1 MNQRAISML
10 RPATFISLLGIVLLF
25 VPTLCRADGFRITT
39 VAGCGSCSPPN
50 LGDGGQATN
59 ASLLN
64 PAGLAVDVM
73 GDFYIADRHGRIR
86 KVSGSGLITTVAGG
100 GNNGVCCFSGDGGPA
115 TGAQLNNP
123 SSVALDAAGDIYI
136 ADTDNNRIRKVSNK
150 GIITTVAGGGSTLGD
165 EGPATSAKLDSP
177 SAVTLDAAGNLYIAD
192 TLNQRIRKVST
203 KGTITTV
210 AGTGICCALGDGGT
224 ATKAYLERP
233 SGVAVDAKGNL
244 YISDTARIRK
254 VSANGMITTLAGS
267 GALGYSGDGG
277 PATLAALNGPTGL
290 ALDSIGD
297 VYVADYFNNR
307 IREILTDGTITT
319 VAGAG
324 SGNFSGDGGPAIS
337 SSLFEPTGVAV
348 AAAGNVLVADSL
360 NQRIRLLKAAP
371 PDISA
376 AVNGASFVPG
386 GIVPGEIATIFG
398 TNLTSSVGINLI
410 SSLPLWTNFLNI
422 AVDIGGFPAPFFA
435 VDNVN
440 GQQQINVQT
449 PWGISGRSNVTVVVA
464 NNGVASE
471 AFSVP
476 VLKSQPAIF
485 YYSTGGLLFG
495 AILHATFQLA
505 DIGHPAVEGETV
517 LIYCTGLGEVLPEAQ
532 DGTAATGAELTVT
545 TPTVTIGGVSA
556 VVTFSGLA
564 PNFVGLYQVN
574 AQVPAGLPSGN
585 KDVVISVNGASS
597 NSVLLPVQ

>member
-1 MNQRAISML
+1 MKQRAIGVLPPS
-10 RPATFISLLGIVLLF
+10 TFTSLMGIVLFF
-25 VPTLCRADGFRITT
+25 VPTLCRAQGLQITT
-39 VAGCGSCSPPN
+39 VAGCGSCSPTN
-50 LGDGGQATN
+50 LGDGGQATS

-64 PAGLAVDVM
+64 PAGLAVDVV

-123 SSVALDAAGDIYI
+123 SSVAVDAAGNMYI
-136 ADTDNNRIRKVSNK
+136 ADTNNNRIRKVSNK

-177 SAVTLDAAGNLYIAD
+177 GAVTLDATGNLFIAD

-210 AGTGICCALGDGGT
+210 AGTGICCALGDGGS
-224 ATKAYLERP
+224 ATSAYLERP

-244 YISDTARIRK
+244 YVSDTARIRK
-254 VSANGMITTLAGS
+254 VSVNGTITTLAGN
-267 GALGYSGDGG
+267 GTLGYSGDGG
-277 PATLAALNGPTGL
+277 PASFAALNGPTGL

-324 SGNFSGDGGPAIS
+324 NGNFSGDGGPAIS
-337 SSLFEPTGVAV
+337 ASLFEPVGVVV

-386 GIVPGEIATIFG
+386 GIVPGQIATIFG
-398 TNLTSSVGINLI
+398 TDLTSTAGIDI
-410 SSLPLWTNFLNI
+410 ASSLPLPTNFLNV
-422 AVDIGGFPAPFFA
+422 AVAIDGFPAPLFA

-440 GQQQINVQT
+440 GQQQINVQV
-449 PWGISGRSNVTVVVA
+449 PWEIGGKSITSVVVA
-464 NNGVASE
+464 TNGLAS
-471 AFSVP
+471 AATSIP
-476 VLKSQPAIF
+476 VLESQPGIF
-485 YYSTGGLLFG
+485 GYGASGQIFG

-505 DIGHPAVEGETV
+505 DTGHPATAGETV
-517 LIYCTGLGEVLPEAQ
+517 LIYCTGLGAVFPQAQ
-532 DGTAATGAELTVT
+532 DGAAATGAELTVG
-545 TPTVTIGGVSA
+545 TPTVTIGEAAA

-564 PNFVGLYQVN
+564 PGFVGLNQIN
-574 AQVPAGLPSGN
+574 AQVPSGLASGN
-585 KDVVISVNGASS
+585 QPVVITIGGASS
-597 NSVLLPVQ
+597 SPVLLPVH